1 MDLSTL
7 KYVTQGLEVA
17 DENLTDAKS
26 SNTGLLY
33 QCPTNFTARVVFLH
47 ISSGST
53 NNKKISINFNDSSAS
68 SDHLLLD
75 EHAVTANGEHDVLSG
90 GSALYLDPGDA
101 LHCFKETGGDFHVT
115 ISVEEIYTPGL

>member
-1 MDLSTL
+1 MGLNTL
-7 KYVTQGLEVA
+7 KYVTKALEVA
-17 DENLTDAKS
+17 DTTLANAKS
-26 SNTGLLY
+26 GNTGLLY
-33 QCPTNFTARVVFLH
+33 QCPSNFTAKITFLH
-47 ISSGST
+47 VSSGGS

-75 EHAVTANGEHDVLSG
+75 EHIVDANTEHDVVSG